1 MPSLCRGLRRSS
13 VCGVRGAAYLSLA
26 NYSLDDVGL
35 SHTVGKSGNDRP
47 GGAIQDVIKT
57 TRAIHLFSAF
67 WTLALAFLIFGDV
80 AGRTLLSSPIPGTKE
95 IIQNSVVAIT
105 FLQLPLAIYSGAM
118 LRTSIFADAVPP
130 ALRRLLRTVGALL
143 GLVLFIGLIWSTW
156 PSFMDAYRIGEYEG
170 EGSLRVP
177 TWPVRGTVLVM
188 SFFGAWAYITM
199 IYLDWTGQLV
209 DEQAAPGTALH
220 AD

>member
-1 MPSLCRGLRRSS
+1 MRQGR
-13 VCGVRGAAYLSLA
+13 
-26 NYSLDDVGL
+26 
-35 SHTVGKSGNDRP
+35 
-47 GGAIQDVIKT
+47 AIVAVIKV

-80 AGRTLLSSPIPGTKE
+80 VGRGMFSRPIPGTKE

-130 ALRRLLRTVGALL
+130 FFRRVLRTFGAVL
-143 GLVLFIGLIWSTW
+143 GLLFFIGLIWSTW
-156 PSFMDAYRIGEYEG
+156 PSFADAYRIGEYEG
-170 EGSLRVP
+170 EGALRVP

-188 SFFGAWAYITM
+188 SFFGAWAYISM
-199 IYLDWTGQLV
+199 ILLDWRGQLI
-209 DEQAAPGTALH
+209 DDISAPGTAF
-220 AD
+220 DSD

>member
-1 MPSLCRGLRRSS
+1 MIR
-13 VCGVRGAAYLSLA
+13 
-26 NYSLDDVGL
+26 
-35 SHTVGKSGNDRP
+35 
-47 GGAIQDVIKT
+47 I

-80 AGRTLLSSPIPGTKE
+80 VGRGMLNQPIPGTKE

-130 ALRRLLRTVGALL
+130 VMRRLLRTFGALL
-143 GLVLFIGLIWSTW
+143 GLIFFIGLIWSTW
-156 PSFMDAYRIGEYEG
+156 PSFVDAYRIGEYEG
-170 EGSLRVP
+170 EGALRVP

-188 SFFGAWAYITM
+188 SIFGAWAYISM
-199 IYLDWTGQLV
+199 IILDWRGQLI
-209 DEQAAPGTALH
+209 DESTAPGTAFEL
-220 AD
+220 D

>member
-1 MPSLCRGLRRSS
+1 MIR
-13 VCGVRGAAYLSLA
+13 
-26 NYSLDDVGL
+26 
-35 SHTVGKSGNDRP
+35 
-47 GGAIQDVIKT
+47 I

-80 AGRTLLSSPIPGTKE
+80 VGRTMFTRPIPGTKE

-118 LRTSIFADAVPP
+118 LRTSIFADAVPEWM
-130 ALRRLLRTVGALL
+130 RRVLRTIGAGL
-143 GLVLFIGLIWSTW
+143 GLLFFIGLIWSTW
-156 PSFMDAYRIGEYEG
+156 PSFADAYRIGEYEG
-170 EGSLRVP
+170 EGALRVP

-188 SFFGAWAYITM
+188 SFFGAWAYISM
-199 IYLDWTGQLV
+199 IVLDWRGQL
-209 DEQAAPGTALH
+209 ENELSAPGARLS

>member
-1 MPSLCRGLRRSS
+1 MIG
-13 VCGVRGAAYLSLA
+13 
-26 NYSLDDVGL
+26 
-35 SHTVGKSGNDRP
+35 
-47 GGAIQDVIKT
+47 I

-80 AGRTLLSSPIPGTKE
+80 VGRSLFSRPIPGTKE

-130 ALRRLLRTVGALL
+130 LFRKLLRTFGAIL
-143 GLVLFIGLIWSTW
+143 GLILFIGLIWSTW
-156 PSFMDAYRIGEYEG
+156 PSFADAYRIGEYEG
-170 EGSLRVP
+170 EGALRVP

-188 SFFGAWAYITM
+188 SFFGAWAYISM
-199 IYLDWTGQLV
+199 IILDWRDDLI
-209 DEQAAPGTALH
+209 DDLSAPGAALET
-220 AD
+220 D